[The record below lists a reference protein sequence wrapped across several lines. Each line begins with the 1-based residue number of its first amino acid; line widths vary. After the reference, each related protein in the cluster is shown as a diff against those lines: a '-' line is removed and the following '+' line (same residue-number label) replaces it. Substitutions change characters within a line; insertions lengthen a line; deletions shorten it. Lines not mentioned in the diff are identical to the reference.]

1 MNIFKMRTRKKLI
14 RMVKKLR
21 CSERMN
27 AIKNLNNLNEINP
40 LRIKHALAFYKPKA
54 ILKR

>member
-14 RMVKKLR
+14 RKVKKLR
-21 CSERMN
+21 CSKRMN
-27 AIKNLNNLNEINP
+27 AIKNLKNLNEINP
-40 LRIKHALAFYKPKA
+40 LRIKHALAYKPKA